1 MPIRRPHRKS
11 RHGCK
16 ACKRRRVKCDEV
28 RPTCSSCEQRQEDC
42 DYGTETPYIWATEE
56 NTPRRRARSR
66 VNTSSNSQDTP
77 LPSADTSFDLLDR
90 FGTNGTTASSS
101 PGLEM
106 NQLRLIVQWQTDTHQ
121 LFSRNEET
129 KHIWGVLLVE
139 EALNTPFLMHG
150 ILAVSALQL
159 SLSEV
164 EPQKSFWLGLA
175 TAHKSQA
182 LPQFLENLHS
192 VNAANAKAM
201 MGLSGLVVA
210 FAFGSALTGVSDADQ
225 PCLDTLHNIFVLC
238 RGVQQII
245 NVASTLRH
253 SNFAPLFD
261 PTPPQVAYPER
272 AKESLDRLEQLNSAY
287 GTDGAHDTAAY
298 ARAIRELRG
307 LSVHTFAQPTSMML
321 AAGWAIRATPEYLQY
336 VQQHEPFALVIHA
349 HYCTFLHIARE
360 NCFLQ
365 VWGSCVLREIYHLLD
380 STWRLHITWPIS
392 EVFGENVAP

>member
-1 MPIRRPHRKS
+1 MFHW
-11 RHGCK
+11 
-16 ACKRRRVKCDEV
+16 CDL
-28 RPTCSSCEQRQEDC
+28 TMTDC
-42 DYGTETPYIWATEE
+42 LMSWPRDDEPLCIASGSDTPYIWATEE
-56 NTPRRRARSR
+56 STPRRRARSR
-66 VNTSSNSQDTP
+66 GKTSSNSEDP
-77 LPSADTSFDLLDR
+77 VLPSADASFDLLDR
-90 FGTNGTTASSS
+90 FGTNGTTASPT

-106 NQLRLIVQWQTDTHQ
+106 NQLKLIVQWQRDTHRF
-121 LFSRNEET
+121 FSRNEKT

-150 ILAVSALQL
+150 ILAVSALHL
-159 SLSEV
+159 SLSEA

-182 LPQFLENLHS
+182 LPQFLGNLHS
-192 VNAANAKAM
+192 VDAANAKAM

-225 PCLDTLHNIFVLC
+225 PCLDTLHNIFVLS
-238 RGVQQII
+238 RGIQQII

-261 PTPPQVAYPER
+261 PTPPQVAYPDG
-272 AKESLDRLEQLNSAY
+272 AKESLDRLEQLNTAY
-287 GTDGAHDTAAY
+287 GTDGEHDTAAY
-298 ARAIRELRG
+298 TRAIQELRG

-321 AAGWAIRATPEYLQY
+321 AVGWAIRATPEYLQH
-336 VQQHEPFALVIHA
+336 VQRQEPFALVTHA

-365 VWGSCVLREIYHLLD
+365 SWGSRVLREIYHLLD
-380 STWRLHITWPIS
+380 STWRPYITWPIS
-392 EVFGENVAP
+392 EVFGENVAL

>member
-1 MPIRRPHRKS
+1 MS
-11 RHGCK
+11 R
-16 ACKRRRVKCDEV
+16 
-28 RPTCSSCEQRQEDC
+28 SYLYC

-66 VNTSSNSQDTP
+66 VNTSSNSDTA
-77 LPSADTSFDLLDR
+77 LPSADTSFNLLDR
-90 FGTNGTTASSS
+90 FGANGTTASSS

-261 PTPPQVAYPER
+261 PTPPQLAYPER

-287 GTDGAHDTAAY
+287 GMDGAHDIAAY

-336 VQQHEPFALVIHA
+336 VQQHEPFALAIHA

>member
-28 RPTCSSCEQRQEDC
+28 RPTCSNCKQRQEDC
-42 DYGTETPYIWATEE
+42 DYGTDTPYIWATEGSV
-56 NTPRRRARSR
+56 PRRRVRSR
-66 VNTSSNSQDTP
+66 VKTSSHDQDTAVS
-77 LPSADTSFDLLDR
+77 SADTSFDLLDR
-90 FGTNGTTASSS
+90 FGTNDTTVNPS

-106 NQLRLIVQWQTDTHQ
+106 NQLKLIVQWQRDTCRV
-121 LFSRNEET
+121 LARNEKT
-129 KHIWGVLLVE
+129 KHVWGVLLVD

-150 ILAVSALQL
+150 ILAVSALHL
-159 SLSEV
+159 SLSED

-192 VNAANAKAM
+192 VDAANAKAM

-210 FAFGSALTGVSDADQ
+210 FAFGSALTGVSDADK
-225 PCLDTLHNIFVLC
+225 PCLDTLHNVFVLC

-253 SNFAPLFD
+253 TNFAPLFD
-261 PTPPQVAYPER
+261 PTPPQVAYPDR
-272 AKESLDRLEQLNSAY
+272 AKESLDRLEQLNTAH
-287 GTDGAHDTAAY
+287 GTGRGHDTAAY
-298 ARAIRELRG
+298 ARAIQELRG
-307 LSVHTFAQPTSMML
+307 LSVHTFAQPTCMML

-336 VQQHEPFALVIHA
+336 VQRHEPFALVVHA

-365 VWGSCVLREIYHLLD
+365 SWGSCVLREIYHLLD
-380 STWRLHITWPIS
+380 STWRPHISWPIN
-392 EVFGENVAP
+392 EVFGENVAL